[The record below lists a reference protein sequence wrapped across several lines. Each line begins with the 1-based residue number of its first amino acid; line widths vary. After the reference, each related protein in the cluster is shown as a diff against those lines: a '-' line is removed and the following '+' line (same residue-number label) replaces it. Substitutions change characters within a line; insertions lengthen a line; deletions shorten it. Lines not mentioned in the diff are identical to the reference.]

1 METYLEYNLKLQLE
15 IIKEQR
21 DTYKSELEIA
31 RQALADYK
39 KVCQNQQTTIGEL
52 KDEIMATEV
61 ARYEYKS

>member
-31 RQALADYK
+31 REALANYK
-39 KVCQNQQTTIGEL
+39 KLCQNQQAQISRLLDDTHFNRPLI
-52 KDEIMATEV
+52 KMSAI
-61 ARYEYKS
+61 